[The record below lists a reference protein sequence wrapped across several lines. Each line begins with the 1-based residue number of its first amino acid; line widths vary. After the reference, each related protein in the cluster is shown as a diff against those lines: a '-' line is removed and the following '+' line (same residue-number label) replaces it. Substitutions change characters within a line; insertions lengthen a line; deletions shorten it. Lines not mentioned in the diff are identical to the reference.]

1 MNIARADEFLDLYK
15 QLEQALKVRS
25 EAANGKY
32 PATVAALT
40 YSHEMEDCAEKLNA
54 VREIRNLLQHNP
66 KIDGAYPVEPS
77 AETIGFLR
85 GILETVAQ
93 PKLAID
99 FAVPEKQIYKTD
111 LNANL
116 HKVMRVMKERG
127 FSHVP
132 VMNGAKVS
140 GVLSVS
146 ILFNRFAEDC
156 GAFSAEA
163 KVSLLADT
171 LPVDQHSNEYYKFM
185 KGDVSFDE
193 VEEAF
198 MKRYQGSKRLVAVF
212 LTANGNAGGNLLGML
227 TPWSVVGK

>member
-1 MNIARADEFLDLYK
+1 MNTSRAEEFLDLYK

-25 EAANGKY
+25 ESSGGKY

-40 YSHEMEDCAEKLNA
+40 YYRGMEDHAEKLNA

-77 AETIGFLR
+77 AETISFLR
-85 GILETVAQ
+85 KILEKAAE

-111 LNANL
+111 LNASL
-116 HKVMRVMKERG
+116 QKVMRVMKERG

-132 VMNGAKVS
+132 VMNGAKVG
-140 GVLSVS
+140 GVLSVN
-146 ILFNRFAEDC
+146 ILFDRFAEEC
-156 GAFSAEA
+156 SAFSAEA

-171 LPVDQHSNEYYKFM
+171 LPVEKHSNEYYKFM
-185 KGDVSFDE
+185 KGNVTFDE
-193 VEEAF
+193 VDEAF

-212 LTANGNAGGNLLGML
+212 LTTNGTSSGNLLGML